1 MRKPPLQDVIVMRHT
16 DRPTHIDGDTEGLR
30 QVPLRRD
37 APSIAHEQY
46 ARPARPS
53 YEVSPPPVHHASVRN
68 TPYDSAPDTRPP
80 TREARV
86 DKTWTL
92 LALLVGAVV
101 VATAVIL
108 SVLFAGADVTVYPKQ
123 DTVVAN
129 TSFTAQENGDAGA
142 LPFQRMVIERTAVE
156 DVTAQA
162 EQEVEERAQ
171 GVITIYNEY
180 SDAKQRLIK
189 STRFEAEDGKI
200 YRIRESVE
208 VPGTRPDGTPGSVEA
223 TVYAEEPG
231 ESYNRGPSTFSVPGF
246 AGAPQEGKVYAK
258 STADIAG
265 GFAGVRRTVDEAD
278 RLKAMQSLE
287 SKLRDELLADIAASN
302 DKPAGYRSFR
312 DAVFFEFNALPDEHA
327 DGDQVR
333 VSLSGKLH
341 ALLFEES
348 TLASRLAQLTIG
360 SYEGSR
366 IRVDNMDELSV
377 RVAPVRVDESAPA
390 QTPWTSTSYTVSV
403 SGKTVFIWEF
413 DTEAFGR
420 DLAGKDK
427 AVLEAPATDGILG
440 AYPGIDRAHA
450 TVRPFWK
457 STFPEDPKDIEVTVK
472 LDE

>member
-1 MRKPPLQDVIVMRHT
+1 MRKPPLQDVIVMKHSE
-16 DRPTHIDGDTEGLR
+16 RPHQYEGEAEGMR
-30 QVPLRRD
+30 QVPLRRETPPD
-37 APSIAHEQY
+37 SRDSY
-46 ARPARPS
+46 VRPARS
-53 YEVSPPPVHHASVRN
+53 VQDTGVSHTNTPIRN
-68 TPYDSAPDTRPP
+68 TSYDSIPERRIPL
-80 TREARV
+80 RGARV

-129 TSFTAQENGDAGA
+129 ASFTAQESGENGA

-156 DVTAQA
+156 EVTAQA

-189 STRFEAEDGKI
+189 STRFEADDGKI

-208 VPGTRPDGTPGSVEA
+208 VPGKKQDGTPGSVEA

-231 ESYNRGPSTFSVPGF
+231 VNYNRGPSTFSIPGF
-246 AGAPQEGKVYAK
+246 KGAPQEGKIYAK
-258 STADIAG
+258 STGDITG
-265 GFAGVRRTVDEAD
+265 GFAGIKRTIDEAD

-287 SKLRDELLADIAASN
+287 TKLRDELLAEIAASN
-302 DKPAGYRSFR
+302 DKPAGYRSFS
-312 DAVFFEFNALPDEHA
+312 DAVFFEFSTLPDESA
-327 DGDQVR
+327 EGEKVR

-366 IRVDNMDELSV
+366 IRVDNMSELSV
-377 RVAPVRVDESAPA
+377 RVAPVRVDENTPV
-390 QTPWTSTSYTVSV
+390 QTPWTSSSYTVSV

-413 DTEAFGR
+413 DAEAFGR

-427 AVLEAPATDGILG
+427 AILEAPAADGILG

-457 STFPEDPKDIEVTVK
+457 STFPEDPADIRVIVK